1 MLSCPSIPQ
10 CLKKKSKA
18 TTSTILQYHVPLS
31 EQNYSWSSRTV
42 IEVGSI
48 SHLTQLLGL
57 ANMCIHAIFPFSVTG
72 IPCFSGMLYCLLSH
86 PSMFSI
92 LTPAFFTALFYIYI
106 HFCLQSA
113 TRADLLIQMP
123 VWVAEHCKNLQHNNG
138 SKFEKNIFQSRF
150 GIKKAVLF
158 YKIVY

>member
-57 ANMCIHAIFPFSVTG
+57 ANVYPCNISFLCYWHSMFFRHAVLLVVT
-72 IPCFSGMLYCLLSH
+72 PQYVLRLNSSFFHCTVLHLHSLLS
-86 PSMFSI
+86 PECYKSWFADSD
-92 LTPAFFTALFYIYI
+92 ASVSSRAL
-106 HFCLQSA
+106 
-113 TRADLLIQMP
+113 
-123 VWVAEHCKNLQHNNG
+123 
-138 SKFEKNIFQSRF
+138 
-150 GIKKAVLF
+150 
-158 YKIVY
+158 